1 MKKSLLSYA
10 RIICEMITSVFSK
23 TEDVNVV
30 ANLGNSFFVKMD
42 RIIKANFWEERPSAV
57 DSQASV
63 ENARERGEPNVKR
76 G

>member
-1 MKKSLLSYA
+1 
-10 RIICEMITSVFSK
+10 MIMSVFSK

-30 ANLGNSFFVKMD
+30 ANPGNWFFVKMD

-63 ENARERGEPNVKR
+63 ENA
-76 G
+76 